1 MAKGIKM
8 SIILRRESKEYAL
21 HPEGGPYPA
30 ILSEIRS
37 HEGVETAYGTKDRLQ
52 LIFQTSELARKHEE
66 GVLDDRPMTVSVFVN
81 STLNDKGR
89 LMTYIAPQVPSA
101 RLNDL
106 LAAGDV
112 DIEELLVG
120 TQWMLSIEHNEK
132 DGRIYANVAGYMK
145 APEAQQIAIWEDPG
159 F

>member
-1 MAKGIKM
+1 M

-21 HPEGGPYPA
+21 HPDGGPYPA

-37 HEGVETAYGTKDRLQ
+37 HEGVEMAYGTKDRLQ

-81 STLNDKGR
+81 STLNDNGR
-89 LMTYIAPQVPSA
+89 LMTYIAQQVPPA
-101 RLNDL
+101 HLNDL

-120 TQWMLSIEHNEK
+120 TQWMLSIEHN
-132 DGRIYANVAGYMK
+132 VAGYMK

-159 F
+159 L